1 MPTDARSLEWSHIA
15 LDTEFTGC
23 PLTLTRARILA
34 FSGGPLDAEGWPE
47 RNLHTDVD
55 KAREAGLD
63 TIIASGTQSEGLLI
77 GLLVELG
84 QHAPDGVVVE
94 GLDAVLAGG
103 ELDVRFLRPVRA
115 GDTVTPAVRLTE
127 RIVVDGGLRLTLACR
142 CETRPGTSVIEGT
155 ASVLLR
161 GSIPG
166 EQL

>member
-1 MPTDARSLEWSHIA
+1 MATDARSLEWSQIA

-77 GLLVELG
+77 GLLVELFAA
-84 QHAPDGVVVE
+84 HWY
-94 GLDAVLAGG
+94 AGG

>member
-77 GLLVELG
+77 GLLVELF
-84 QHAPDGVVVE
+84 
-94 GLDAVLAGG
+94 DAHWYAGG

-142 CETRPGTSVIEGT
+142 CETRPGKSVIEGT